1 MSDQPAGERTEEAT
15 PRKRQEARKKGTVA
29 KSSDL
34 NGAASLFVCAL
45 MLPHVVSTL
54 GQGVYEVLHSSV
66 TEPSKPLDYASVMEL
81 FTSLLYPAL
90 VSLGPMVLCLMA
102 VGLVVNFA
110 QVGFVLSG
118 ESLKPTFEKINPLAG
133 FKRLFSART
142 TFEGIK
148 AVFKMLLF
156 TWIAY
161 AVVAGQWGDLANL
174 SFLPPQQAAARIG
187 ELMHT
192 ILVRIAAVWLVL
204 AIADYI
210 FQRKQI
216 DKQLRMTKDELK
228 REMKEQEGSP
238 EVKAAIYH
246 RRRKLLKGGL
256 VARMREADVVVTNP
270 THFAVAL
277 KYKRNEHHAPMVV
290 AKGQDYLA
298 LKIREVADQED
309 VPIVENPP
317 LARALYKQCEVGDF
331 IPRDMF
337 AAVAEVLAYVYK
349 SVKSARK
356 SKSKAGVL

>member
-1 MSDQPAGERTEEAT
+1 MAEQPAGERTEEAT

-29 KSSDL
+29 KSTDL
-34 NGAASLFVCAL
+34 AGATSLLVCAL
-45 MLPHVVSTL
+45 MLPNVISNL
-54 GQGVYEVLHSSV
+54 GGGIYDAMHSSIL
-66 TEPSKPLDYASVMEL
+66 EPTKPLDYTSVMGL
-81 FTSLLYPAL
+81 FTSLLYPAFI
-90 VSLGPMVLCLMA
+90 SLGPLILCLMA

-118 ESLKPTFEKINPLAG
+118 EALKPTFEKINPLAG
-133 FKRLFSART
+133 FKRLFSVRT

-148 AVFKMLLF
+148 AVFKMFLF
-156 TWIAY
+156 MWIAC
-161 AVVAGQWGDLANL
+161 AVVAGQWADLSNL
-174 SFLPPQQAAARIG
+174 SYLPPSQAASKIG
-187 ELMHT
+187 LVMHA
-192 ILVRIAAVWLVL
+192 ILVRVAVVWLVL

-238 EVKAAIYH
+238 EVKAAIFH

-256 VARMREADVVVTNP
+256 VTRMRGADVVVTNP
-270 THFAVAL
+270 THYAIAL
-277 KYKRNEHHAPMVV
+277 KYKRNEHHAPMVI

-298 LKIREVADQED
+298 LKIREIADQEHI
-309 VPIVENPP
+309 PIVENPP

-349 SVKSARK
+349 SVKTAKK
-356 SKSKAGVL
+356 SKPRAGVL

>member
-1 MSDQPAGERTEEAT
+1 MAEQPAGERTEEAT

-34 NGAASLFVCAL
+34 AGALSLLVCAL
-45 MLPHVVSTL
+45 MLPSVVSAL
-54 GQGVYEVLHSSV
+54 GRGVADSLNTSALRQDVQISA
-66 TEPSKPLDYASVMEL
+66 ASVASA
-81 FTSLLYPAL
+81 FTALLYPAFL
-90 VSLGPMVLCLMA
+90 AVGPLVLCIMV
-102 VGLVVNFA
+102 VGLAANFA

-118 ESLKPTFEKINPLAG
+118 EAMKPSWEKINPFAG
-133 FKRLFSART
+133 FKRLFSIRT
-142 TFEGIK
+142 TFEGVK
-148 AVFKMLLF
+148 AVFKLF
-156 TWIAY
+156 LFSWIAY
-161 AVVAGQWGDLANL
+161 AVVNGQWADLANL
-174 SFLPPQQAAARIG
+174 SYLPPSQAAAKIG
-187 ELMHT
+187 MVMHT
-192 ILVRIAAVWLVL
+192 VLVRIAAVWLAL

-210 FQRKQI
+210 FQRKQL

-238 EVKAAIYH
+238 EVKAAMFH

-256 VARMREADVVVTNP
+256 ATRMKEADFVVTNP

-277 KYKRNEHHAPMVV
+277 KYRRNEHHAPVVV

-298 LKIREVADQED
+298 LKIREFATQLD

-331 IPRDMF
+331 IPRDQF

-349 SVKSARK
+349 SVKSARR
-356 SKSKAGVL
+356 ARVA